1 MELIGNIKHIENGPG
16 GRKPNHGKGK
26 PAQKN
31 TSNDAADEKNAV
43 ADAHH
48 SSTEH
53 DLLLGRTVD
62 TTA

>member
-1 MELIGNIKHIENGPG
+1 MDLIGSVKFIENRLG

-31 TSNDAADEKNAV
+31 TGNDAVNEKNIQ
-43 ADAHH
+43 ADSNQP
-48 SSTEH
+48 SSAYDTRI
-53 DLLLGRTVD
+53 GRKLD